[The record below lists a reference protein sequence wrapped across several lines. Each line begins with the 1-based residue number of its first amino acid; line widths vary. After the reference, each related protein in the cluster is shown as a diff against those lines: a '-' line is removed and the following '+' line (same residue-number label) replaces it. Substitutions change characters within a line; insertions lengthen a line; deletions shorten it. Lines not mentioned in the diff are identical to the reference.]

1 MWHALKTEITYFRPW
16 LLGGLGIAAGII
28 VLLAMLIRFFED
40 GDGPPGFVVTIFPI
54 IAGMVVSFIAQGT
67 RVEERR
73 ARLLLAGS
81 LTPRDLA
88 WVTVLLP
95 VCFMAIAVSAGV
107 PLVAL
112 AFIITSKFEP
122 VAVAMTAGFGIQFLA
137 YAQLGPLAQ
146 ESTAARRQ
154 QRGRASLTGWIIF
167 GIGVLTL
174 TVAQFGRFGPGTRIT
189 SATVVVVVMI
199 AAAILFQGRT
209 DFTR

>member
-1 MWHALKTEITYFRPW
+1 
-16 LLGGLGIAAGII
+16 
-28 VLLAMLIRFFED
+28 
-40 GDGPPGFVVTIFPI
+40 
-54 IAGMVVSFIAQGT
+54 
-67 RVEERR
+67 
-73 ARLLLAGS
+73 LLLAGS

-88 WVTVLLP
+88 SVTVLLP
-95 VCFMAIAVSAGV
+95 VCFMAIAVAAGV

-154 QRGRASLTGWIIF
+154 RRGRASLTGWIIF

-174 TVAQFGRFGPGTRIT
+174 AVAQFGEFGVGARLT
-189 SATVVVVVMI
+189 SATVVVVTMI
-199 AAAILFQGRT
+199 AAAILYQGRT

>member
-1 MWHALKTEITYFRPW
+1 MWHALRTEIDYFRPW

-28 VLLAMLIRFFED
+28 VLLAVLIRFFED
-40 GDGPPGFVVTIFPI
+40 GDGPPGFVVTIFPA

-67 RVEERR
+67 RSEERR

-81 LTPRDLA
+81 LRPRDLA

-95 VCFMAIAVSAGV
+95 VCFMAIAALAGV

-112 AFIITSKFEP
+112 AFVITSKFEP
-122 VAVAMTAGFGIQFLA
+122 VALAMATGFGIQFLA

-154 QRGRASLTGWIIF
+154 RRGRASLAGWLIF
-167 GIGVLTL
+167 GLGVLAL
-174 TVAQFGRFGPGTRIT
+174 TVAQFGEFVGAARLSST
-189 SATVVVVVMI
+189 AVVVVSMI
-199 AAAILFQGRT
+199 AAAILYQGRT